1 LKRNETIK
9 AIVKIIII
17 KITHKYESGCE
28 YSKTLRVIIPQIIN
42 GKKIKGTIEAF
53 QLSLDKN
60 LLFKITFEIKIH
72 NGA

>member
-1 LKRNETIK
+1 MNL
-9 AIVKIIII
+9 
-17 KITHKYESGCE
+17 GCE
-28 YSKTLRVIIPQIIN
+28 YSKTLRVIIIH
-42 GKKIKGTIEAF
+42 KLLMKEKLKEELIEAF